1 MADLRARLLD
11 LKAQKAQLALE
22 AQEKAKEAQQLDKEF
37 KFAKEDFEAV
47 KERGPAA
54 LRETELNRFKDKERE
69 LKQQNERLQQLLKD
83 TLSKAPGS
91 KAAHSHAQAKSS
103 SKTPAPSVRAS
114 SSKSTDRPP
123 SAVRARPA
131 TAATSVSVPM
141 ADLKRVG
148 GGYDVCDYARPSS
161 PAKSQVARSGSP
173 SSATES
179 LADARLRKQLQE
191 LQAEEAA
198 LKEKLSVSAAR
209 PSGTPT
215 LGPSSADSMFKNE
228 LRFELQSKDRE
239 IGYNEKRCDDAQ
251 RTLEKAREKVSQPLC
266 ALCQTWSNLILPSAS
281 HCQRRIRSTHEPLAR
296 LRQRPEQTHCP
307 ARHRAH
313 S

>member
-11 LKAQKAQLALE
+11 LKAQNAQLALE

-91 KAAHSHAQAKSS
+91 KAAHSNALAKSS

-114 SSKSTDRPP
+114 SSKFTDRP
-123 SAVRARPA
+123 SFVVRALTA
-131 TAATSVSVPM
+131 TAATSVSVD
-141 ADLKRVG
+141 ATAVTSVSVD
-148 GGYDVCDYARPSS
+148 ARPSS
-161 PAKSQVARSGSP
+161 PAKAQVARSGSP

-198 LKEKLSVSAAR
+198 LAQKLSVSAAR

-215 LGPSSADSMFKNE
+215 LGASSADTMFKNE

-251 RTLEKAREKVSQPLC
+251 RALDKAREKVSQPLC
-266 ALCQTWSNLILPSAS
+266 ALCQTWSKLILPSAS
-281 HCQRRIRSTHEPLAR
+281 RCQRRIRSTHEPFAR

>member
-1 MADLRARLLD
+1 MSDLRARLLD
-11 LKAQKAQLALE
+11 LKAQNAQLALE
-22 AQEKAKEAQQLDKEF
+22 AQEKAKEAGQLDKEF
-37 KFAKEDFEAV
+37 KFTKEDFDAV

-83 TLSKAPGS
+83 TKQATGS
-91 KAAHSHAQAKSS
+91 KAAHSHAPAKIS
-103 SKTPAPSVRAS
+103 SKSAAPSVRTS
-114 SSKSTDRPP
+114 SSKSTDRSS

-131 TAATSVSVPM
+131 TAATSISHE
-141 ADLKRVG
+141 
-148 GGYDVCDYARPSS
+148 ARPSS
-161 PAKSQVARSGSP
+161 PTKAQVARAGSP
-173 SSATES
+173 TSASLSATET

-198 LKEKLSVSAAR
+198 LTQKLSVSAAR

-215 LGPSSADSMFKNE
+215 LASSTQDTMFKQE

-239 IGYNEKRCDDAQ
+239 IAYNEKRCDDAQ
-251 RTLEKAREKVSQPLC
+251 RTLDKAREKVSAVP
-266 ALCQTWSNLILPSAS
+266 A
-281 HCQRRIRSTHEPLAR
+281 
-296 LRQRPEQTHCP
+296 CP
-307 ARHRAH
+307 APNLVTRHLSFGSPTTRPLN